1 MTSPLL
7 SRSGAVVIEGGVVA
21 AHYGDPLREQRLLA
35 EGAGLVDRSDRD
47 VLRIPGTDRLS
58 WLHSITSQYL
68 DRLPDGSGNE
78 ALVLSPNGHVEHHL
92 VVAELGGA
100 TWVDV
105 EPGTGPALQTFLEK
119 MRFMLRVEP
128 ALVTD
133 GWAVLSLVG
142 PKADDVLAAGQPPS
156 PPRGTCRYPRRRTR
170 WRPWPPAS
178 FAACPRSAMVR
189 PWSTSSSPAPSWIP
203 WPPASRRPAPGSRAS
218 RHRRR
223 CGWRPAARASAS
235 RPTIGRSPTSCP
247 GCRPPC
253 TWTRAATAGRRR
265 WPACTT
271 SGALRGGWSSCTWTA
286 SARCWPSRGRRSSPV
301 PARSAGSVPS
311 SGTTSW
317 A

>member
-133 GWAVLSLVG
+133 HWTVLSLVG
-142 PKADDVLAAGQPPS
+142 PKADDVLAAGQLPVPEA
-156 PPRGTCRYPRRRTR
+156 PYEVAALAAGFIR
-170 WRPWPPAS
+170 
-178 FAACPRSAMVR
+178 ACPRSAMVR

-203 WPPASRRPAPGSRAS
+203 WPLTSRRPAPGSPAS
-218 RHRRR
+218 RHMRR
-223 CGWRPAARASAS
+223 CGWRPAVRASAS
-235 RPTIGRSPTSCP
+235 RPTTGRSPTSCP

-265 WPACTT
+265 WPVCTT
-271 SGALRGGWSSCTWTA
+271 SGGLRGGWSSFTWTA

-311 SGTTSW
+311 SGNTSW